1 MSHTYSLLLYH
12 IVFSTKERRP
22 TITPSLEPDL
32 HAYLGGIVRE
42 IGGRPLA
49 VGGVA
54 DHVHLLVQLPPRIAP
69 ADAARVVKTNSSKW
83 VHEERLEPGFRWQDG
98 YAAFSV
104 SESGRDR
111 LTRYITFRGQAEHHR
126 KQTFQEELIELLERH
141 GIKYDPRYLWD

>member
-22 TITPSLEPDL
+22 TITPALEADL

-54 DHVHLLVQLPPRIAP
+54 DHVHLLAQLPPRIAP
-69 ADAARVVKTNSSKW
+69 ADAARVIKTNSSKW
-83 VHEERLEPGFRWQDG
+83 VHEQKNDPRFQWQDG

-111 LTRYITFRGQAEHHR
+111 VIRYIQGQADHHR

-141 GIKYDPRYLWD
+141 KIEYDPRYFWA

>member
-12 IVFSTKERRP
+12 IVFSTRERRP

-49 VGGVA
+49 VGGIA

-83 VHEERLEPGFRWQDG
+83 VHEERHEPGFRWQDG

-111 LTRYITFRGQAEHHR
+111 VTRYIQGQAEHHR

-141 GIKYDPRYLWD
+141 QIEYDPRYLWD